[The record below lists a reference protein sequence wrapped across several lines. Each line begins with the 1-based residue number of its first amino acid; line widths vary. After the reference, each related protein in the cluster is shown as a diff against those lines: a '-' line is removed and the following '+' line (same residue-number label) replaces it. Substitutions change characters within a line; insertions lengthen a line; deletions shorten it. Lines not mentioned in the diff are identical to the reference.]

1 MNNMIAKIKQTFS
14 SAQGRLNAFMS
25 GRYGNDQLNRTL
37 TIVWC
42 ALLVL
47 SSVLSVFGA
56 DFWIV
61 IAANLLCLGTAVLVF
76 FRFLSKKIFK
86 RSAENEKYM
95 KLHYGIS
102 EFFKLQSLRWKERKT
117 HLYKK
122 CPHCKKV
129 MRLPRVNGK
138 HTVRCP
144 ICNQTYKVK
153 ISGGQKSA
161 K

>member
-1 MNNMIAKIKQTFS
+1 MNNFLAKFREKFAL
-14 SAQGRLNAFMS
+14 AQGKVNAFMS

-42 ALLVL
+42 VLLLL
-47 SSVLSVFGA
+47 STILSVFGA
-56 DFWIV
+56 ELWLV
-61 IAANLLCLGTAVLVF
+61 LAANLLCLAAAILVF
-76 FRFLSKKIFK
+76 FRFLSRKIFK
-86 RSAENEKYM
+86 RSAENEKYL
-95 KLHYGIS
+95 KLHYAVT
-102 EFFKLQSLRWKERKT
+102 EFFKLQSLRWKGRKT

-144 ICNQTYKVK
+144 MCSQTYKVT
-153 ISGGQKSA
+153 IHGGEK
-161 K
+161 KK